1 MAQTSLT
8 ITKNKTSVLKSQGDS
23 PSHPSVSGVL
33 LPGGGSGVCD
43 TQTAGGLEGLS
54 HLAGIRSSTLAKSW
68 TANRRGGGASP
79 SLLDDASISARQLR
93 NSKDART
100 KRNRRCF
107 HRAMSGLQRGGNI
120 RFLTLTSTPQSV
132 DIHRHFKALTMRLK
146 RRGLLTGYIQV
157 PAYTDSGLVH
167 KHILFRGSYIEQRL
181 ISRWWNDLHDA
192 PVVDIRVVRGNKRK
206 IAGYMASY
214 MSNQSAGHYSWD
226 WGWVW
231 RGFVKDWER
240 LKHCWQCARHGW
252 DEFSP
257 TLTGLPR
264 WDMSFASLL
273 GQWRWH
279 LETGIPP

>member
-1 MAQTSLT
+1 MALVPVTTKENYSIQCPLKGRGGLTVPGSTRAIGGESSPIPFRGHSISSIGAGSESSLE
-8 ITKNKTSVLKSQGDS
+8 V
-23 PSHPSVSGVL
+23 PA
-33 LPGGGSGVCD
+33 GGSGGDCFP
-43 TQTAGGLEGLS
+43 
-54 HLAGIRSSTLAKSW
+54 SS
-68 TANRRGGGASP
+68 
-79 SLLDDASISARQLR
+79 LDDASISARQLR

-120 RFLTLTSTPQSV
+120 RFLTLTSSPESG
-132 DIHRHFKALTMRLK
+132 DIHRHFKALVMRLK

-167 KHILFRGSYIEQRL
+167 KHILFRGSYIEQGL
-181 ISRWWNDLHDA
+181 ISRWWSDLHGA
-192 PVVDIRVVRGNKRK
+192 PVVDIRAVSGNKRK

-240 LKHCWQCARHGW
+240 LKHCWRCARHGW

-257 TLTGLPR
+257 ILTGLPR
-264 WDMSFASLL
+264 WDMSLAGLL

-279 LETGIPP
+279 LQTGIPP